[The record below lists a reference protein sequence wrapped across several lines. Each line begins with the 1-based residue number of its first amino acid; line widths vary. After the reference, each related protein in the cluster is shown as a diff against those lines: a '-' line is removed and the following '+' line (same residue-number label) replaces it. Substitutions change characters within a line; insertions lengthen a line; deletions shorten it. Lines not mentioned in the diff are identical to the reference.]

1 MNWLKNTGS
10 SISITMNK
18 IHQNATVLVTGAGG
32 GLGKA
37 LVAALARQG
46 YNTVLSPTRHDLDL
60 LDSRS
65 VDDFFAR
72 HRPDAVLHLASI
84 VFGLQGNLD
93 NQMRSLAENSQI
105 NANVFAAINSHPVK
119 YVFFAGTV
127 ASYAFPYKNIPLV
140 ESDFFD
146 GLPHGGEFGY
156 AMSKRHAFA
165 YLKVLKD
172 TIGLDY
178 TYGVLTNLYG
188 ENDRFNDNTG
198 HVIPSLIM
206 KAHGARVTGKPF
218 MVWGDGSAERDFLH
232 FEDAADAILVC
243 MTKGSTPELVNI
255 SSGQSTTIKHLSELV
270 CKAAG
275 VSDIRY
281 QLDKPVG
288 IKSRVVDNSKLEQL
302 GFTQRVS
309 LKVGIERLY
318 DWYSKNI
325 IEVRG

>member
-1 MNWLKNTGS
+1 
-10 SISITMNK
+10 MNK
-18 IHQNATVLVTGAGG
+18 IYQNSTVLVTGAGG

-37 LVAALARQG
+37 LTAALARQG
-46 YNTVLSPTRHDLDL
+46 YSTVLSPARHDLDL

-65 VDDFFAR
+65 VDDYFAH

-105 NANVFAAINSHPVK
+105 NANVFAAINNHPVK

-165 YLKVLKD
+165 YLKVLRD
-172 TIGLDY
+172 TKGLDF

-206 KAHGARVTGKPF
+206 KVHSAKVAGKPF

-232 FEDAADAILVC
+232 FEDAADAILLC
-243 MTKGSTPELVNI
+243 MAKGSTPELVNI
-255 SSGQSTTIKHLSELV
+255 SSGQGTTIKHLSELV

-275 VSDIRY
+275 IVDIRY

-288 IKSRVVDNSKLEQL
+288 IKYRVVDNSNLEQL

-318 DWYSKNI
+318 DWYSKNV